1 MLISNL
7 PNHPKIHTFWHFHY
21 SSKHK
26 FCHFKIE
33 NKKQLPLAPPE
44 NYQKYHFYYEKRG
57 DCLKLKW
64 YFFSMFQPIV
74 HQQEK
79 LERKPIFCFFDKLGN
94 IQLFIDFHPVSTLD
108 AILFYKVVCSNCF
121 RTGTGTDF
129 QCSPPTY
136 KYSYSARI
144 YQIDYNKIQSKNRGY
159 PFIFNGQS
167 HGKKRI

>member
-1 MLISNL
+1 
-7 PNHPKIHTFWHFHY
+7 
-21 SSKHK
+21 
-26 FCHFKIE
+26 
-33 NKKQLPLAPPE
+33 
-44 NYQKYHFYYEKRG
+44 
-57 DCLKLKW
+57 
-64 YFFSMFQPIV
+64 MFQLIV
-74 HQQEK
+74 HKQEK

-167 HGKKRI
+167 HGKKRIQNCFTKNGFKICVGASPFKNIYIK

>member
-1 MLISNL
+1 
-7 PNHPKIHTFWHFHY
+7 
-21 SSKHK
+21 
-26 FCHFKIE
+26 
-33 NKKQLPLAPPE
+33 
-44 NYQKYHFYYEKRG
+44 
-57 DCLKLKW
+57 
-64 YFFSMFQPIV
+64 MFQLIV
-74 HQQEK
+74 HKQEK

-108 AILFYKVVCSNCF
+108 AILFYKVVCRNCF

-144 YQIDYNKIQSKNRGY
+144 YQIDYNKIQSQNRGY

-167 HGKKRI
+167 HGKKRIQKFKIVSRKTDSKSVLVPVLSRICIINNLDFGR